1 MRTVRCSV
9 AAARRVTTFLSRAYA
24 QCKRSCGVW
33 AVGTCAGQWRWR
45 TIGDARGRDAT
56 RRATSFATRRQR
68 DAGYER
74 TRVGAPLTA
83 IKFRAWQ
90 TPRAQRGALPQTP
103 SRWQLSGRLRRELEV
118 EQSSRARCGMN
129 SLRRTNGKMGVWR
142 FGAPNQMGTVGMQ
155 DKDLSE
161 RTDVRQCA
169 GTLLGLAFSSRG
181 PLNPTG
187 KLERHL
193 SSGALD
199 DTICRQGR
207 P

>member
-1 MRTVRCSV
+1 MHE
-9 AAARRVTTFLSRAYA
+9 
-24 QCKRSCGVW
+24 G
-33 AVGTCAGQWRWR
+33 
-45 TIGDARGRDAT
+45 DAT
-56 RRATSFATRRQR
+56 RRATSFAIRRQR

-90 TPRAQRGALPQTP
+90 TPQAQRGALLQTT

-118 EQSSRARCGMN
+118 EQSSRARCRMN

-187 KLERHL
+187 KLKRHL